1 MRGLPPPPADTV
13 EVLQLVDV
21 NGLTVSTTHYLLSP
35 GSSFATVDY
44 LQTLAAGWILTC
56 ANQYA
61 ACMHS
66 GAELAAVRLTANGG
80 DLVRVTFP
88 FPPNHGAWPGGQAS
102 QVALCWH
109 WLTAARGRGRQGV
122 TRLPAVP
129 DQFVDSNRRISNSG
143 YANMVE
149 KGSNLYDAMRALP
162 GFTGGS
168 CVPVTVHRSRNG
180 APLAASEYEPIVGVQ
195 TSRRIATVRRRLSGA
210 DLFSLP

>member
-1 MRGLPPPPADTV
+1 VQGLPPPPADVVVV
-13 EVLQLVDV
+13 EQFVNV
-21 NGLTVSTTHYLLSP
+21 NGLTVSTAHALLSS
-35 GSSFATVDY
+35 GSSFATVAY
-44 LQTLAAGWILTC
+44 LQDLAAAWIFNC
-56 ANQYA
+56 ANEYA
-61 ACMHS
+61 AVMHQ
-66 GAELAAVRLTANGG
+66 GAELAAVRLTTYGG
-80 DLVRVTFP
+80 DLTRVTFP

-122 TRLPAVP
+122 TRVPAVP
-129 DQFVDSNRRISNSG
+129 DQFIDSNRRISNSG

-162 GFTGGS
+162 AYLGGT

-180 APLAASEYEPIVGVQ
+180 VPLSASTYEPIVGVQ
-195 TSRRIATVRRRLSGA
+195 TSRRVATVRRRLSDS